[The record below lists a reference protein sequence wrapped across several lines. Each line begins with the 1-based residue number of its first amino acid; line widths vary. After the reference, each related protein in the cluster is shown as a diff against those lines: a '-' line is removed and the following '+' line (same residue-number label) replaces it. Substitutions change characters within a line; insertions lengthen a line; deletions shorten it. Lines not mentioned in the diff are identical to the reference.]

1 VNTASVALLTRI
13 SGLNASLAANI
24 VSHRDLHGAFA
35 DRKALLSVP
44 RLGDKTFEQAAGFL
58 RVMNGDNP
66 LDASAVH
73 PEAYPVVERIL
84 ADIKKGIK
92 EVVGDSRVVKSV
104 NAARYVDEKF
114 GLPTVQD
121 ILKELE
127 KPGRDPRPEFK
138 AATFREGVEKLSDLE
153 PGMMLEG
160 VVTNVANFGAF
171 VDIGVHQDGL
181 VHVSALADKFV
192 KDPHE
197 VVKAGDIVKVKV
209 LEIDMQRQRVA
220 LTMRM
225 SDTPPGGTPQGAR
238 PGQVPQRRDSRPAQ
252 EAQGSMAAAF
262 AKLRG

>member
-1 VNTASVALLTRI
+1 
-13 SGLNASLAANI
+13 
-24 VSHRDLHGAFA
+24 
-35 DRKALLSVP
+35 
-44 RLGDKTFEQAAGFL
+44 
-58 RVMNGDNP
+58 M
-66 LDASAVH
+66 
-73 PEAYPVVERIL
+73 VERIL

-92 EVVGDSRVVKSV
+92 EVVGDSRVVKTV
-104 NAARYVDEKF
+104 NAAKYVDDKF

-209 LEIDMQRQRVA
+209 LEVDLQRQRVA

-225 SDTPPGGTPQGAR
+225 SDTPVAKKPGHPQPAAGRAR
-238 PGQVPQRRDSRPAQ
+238 TSHPSAAIHARNNSLKDQWPPPLPSCAADVPRPDADRIGSNRINCSHLFRNNRVRARRQVRAPRR
-252 EAQGSMAAAF
+252 
-262 AKLRG
+262 RGLIA

>member
-1 VNTASVALLTRI
+1 
-13 SGLNASLAANI
+13 
-24 VSHRDLHGAFA
+24 
-35 DRKALLSVP
+35 
-44 RLGDKTFEQAAGFL
+44 
-58 RVMNGDNP
+58 
-66 LDASAVH
+66 
-73 PEAYPVVERIL
+73 
-84 ADIKKGIK
+84 
-92 EVVGDSRVVKSV
+92 
-104 NAARYVDEKF
+104 
-114 GLPTVQD
+114 
-121 ILKELE
+121 
-127 KPGRDPRPEFK
+127 
-138 AATFREGVEKLSDLE
+138 
-153 PGMMLEG
+153 MMLEG

>member
-1 VNTASVALLTRI
+1 
-13 SGLNASLAANI
+13 
-24 VSHRDLHGAFA
+24 
-35 DRKALLSVP
+35 
-44 RLGDKTFEQAAGFL
+44 
-58 RVMNGDNP
+58 
-66 LDASAVH
+66 VH

-84 ADIKKGIK
+84 ADIRKGIK
-92 EVVGDSRVVKSV
+92 DVIGDSRTVKAV
-104 NAARYVDEKF
+104 NAAKYADEQF

-138 AATFREGVEKLSDLE
+138 AAAFREGVEKLSDLE

-181 VHVSALADKFV
+181 VHVSALSDRFV
-192 KDPHE
+192 KDPRE

-209 LEIDMQRQRVA
+209 LEVDLQRQRIA

-225 SDTPPGGTPQGAR
+225 SDTPTQKKGLPPSGGGNR
-238 PGQVPQRRDSRPAQ
+238 PGQTPQRRDSRPQ
-252 EAQGSMAAAF
+252 QQSQGAMAAAF
-262 AKLRG
+262 AKLKG